1 MTYTTGL
8 IREVLSNYQSRAQDA
23 RHRAGEDK
31 LAAKVPP
38 LEEAP
43 WANTASLWADIEQAM
58 RALPF
63 NWEKI
68 VFAELCL
75 GGGREDLRTGWR
87 NGMSRHNW
95 REKVGDFWG
104 ISGGTV
110 KKIVDEACEEM
121 AVFLNG
127 ADTVNSVSLPMLGRL
142 ADGKSDTVVEH
153 DAGLP
158 NLVG

>member
-1 MTYTTGL
+1 MGT
-8 IREVLSNYQSRAQDA
+8 RA
-23 RHRAGEDK
+23 
-31 LAAKVPP
+31 PP

-43 WANTASLWADIEQAM
+43 WANTASLWSDIEQAM

-75 GGGREDLRTGWR
+75 GGGRQELSTGWR

-104 ISGGTV
+104 ITGGDV
-110 KKIVDEACEEM
+110 KKVVDEALQEM
-121 AVFLNG
+121 ADWLNRVTLNYEHE
-127 ADTVNSVSLPMLGRL
+127 ADTANEFDSQP
-142 ADGKSDTVVEH
+142 VENV
-153 DAGLP
+153 A
-158 NLVG
+158 

>member
-1 MTYTTGL
+1 MKYTAGMV
-8 IREVLSNYQSRAQDA
+8 REVLSNYQSRAQDA
-23 RHRAGEDK
+23 RQRPPEDRLGTRA
-31 LAAKVPP
+31 PP

-43 WANTASLWADIEQAM
+43 WANTSCLWSDIEQAM

-75 GGGREDLRTGWR
+75 GGGREELSTGWR

-104 ISGGTV
+104 ITGGAV
-110 KKIVDEACEEM
+110 KRIVDEAIQEM
-121 AVFLNG
+121 CKSLNG
-127 ADTVNSVSLPMLGRL
+127 AEFVDGENDAETVNEYDPQSALGVPREV
-142 ADGKSDTVVEH
+142 A
-153 DAGLP
+153 
-158 NLVG
+158 